1 MPAQSHLIQIRR
13 GLSSEWVL
21 ANPILSIGELG
32 FEIDSNKLKIG
43 NGSNN
48 WNDLKY
54 IGSSENVLEIKNNT
68 GYAISKGQALYISG
82 YDPVSDLP
90 YVGLYIANNTL
101 NEKKFVGLAS
111 SYIPNGASESAML
124 FGVLSGIDTTG
135 NISNLATGNES
146 WSNGDMLYVNKYD
159 YGKLTNVK
167 PKYNIILVGLIL
179 HSNSSGSILIR
190 SFINPKL
197 NELNGIDINNEQNT
211 DLLKYDSSSSMW
223 TNSGNIDGGTI

>member
-1 MPAQSHLIQIRR
+1 MPGSHLIQVRR
-13 GLSSEWVL
+13 GSSSQWVL
-21 ANPILSIGELG
+21 ANPILSSGELG
-32 FEIDSNKLKIG
+32 FEIDTNKLKIG
-43 NGSNN
+43 NGSDT

-82 YDPVSDLP
+82 YDPVSNLP
-90 YVGLYIANNTL
+90 YAGLYIANNTL

-111 SYIPNGASESAML
+111 SYIPNGASGNAIL

-135 NISNLATGNES
+135 NISNMATGNES

-167 PKYNIILVGLIL
+167 PKHNVILVGLIL

-211 DLLKYDSSSSMW
+211 NLLKYDSSSSMW
-223 TNSGNIDGGTI
+223 INSGDIDGGTI